1 MSASNT
7 IDSGLNSAMPGM
19 ASVVANSPDFALKQ
33 IGGELATKT
42 ITLGGGAGVKL
53 YDLFTITG
61 VVEIW
66 GLCGIFTAVTD
77 TTTAST
83 ASFIFNDATAD
94 TFLTAD
100 GGTDA
105 SGAVVG
111 ALIAK
116 QDVAAAN
123 MAFKNANEGG
133 ILEEGRYTVTMTT
146 LISKTGATN
155 KVQFEVTQDAA
166 TAATIKFTVL
176 WAAVSDTGN
185 VVAA

>member
-19 ASVVANSPDFALKQ
+19 ASIVANSPDFALKQ

-42 ITLGGGAGVKL
+42 ITLAGGAGAKL

-66 GLCGIFTAVTD
+66 GLCGVFTAVTD

-83 ASFIFNDATAD
+83 ASFIFNDGTAD
-94 TFLTAD
+94 TFLTVD

-111 ALIAK
+111 AMIAK
-116 QDVAAAN
+116 QETAASAAAF
-123 MAFKNANEGG
+123 ANASAGG
-133 ILEEGRYTVTMTT
+133 ILENGRGSVPVTT

>member
-1 MSASNT
+1 MGFNT
-7 IDSGLNSAMPGM
+7 IDSGMNSAMPGM
-19 ASVVANSPDFALKQ
+19 ASIVANSPDFALKQ
-33 IGGELATKT
+33 IGGELVTKT

-66 GLCGIFTAVTD
+66 GLCGVFTAVTD

-83 ASFIFNDATAD
+83 LSFIFNDATAD
-94 TFLTAD
+94 TFLTTD

-111 ALIAK
+111 ALLAK
-116 QDVAAAN
+116 IESSLNAATFAN
-123 MAFKNANEGG
+123 ATAGNIVEV
-133 ILEEGRYTVTMTT
+133 GRSSTPVTT

-155 KVQFEVTQDAA
+155 KIQLELTQDAA
-166 TAATIKFTVL
+166 TVATIKFTML